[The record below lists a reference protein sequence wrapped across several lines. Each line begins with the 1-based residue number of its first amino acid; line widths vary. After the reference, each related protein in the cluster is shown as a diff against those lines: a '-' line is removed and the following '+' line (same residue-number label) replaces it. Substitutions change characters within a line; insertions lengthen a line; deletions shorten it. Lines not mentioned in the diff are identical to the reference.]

1 MIPEKSKRVAEFEN
15 NAFGMFIHWGLYSQ
29 LGEGEWIWF
38 LKKIDKEEYI
48 KLIHTFDP
56 KDFDADYIVNLAKK
70 AGMKYI
76 TLTTRHHEGFSL
88 YDTRGL
94 SDFDITKTGCNRDLV
109 LEFVEACRRGGIK
122 PILYHTT
129 LDWYKDSYKNDFD
142 SYLEY
147 LRKSVEILCTH
158 YGEIGGFWFDGNW
171 NKPDADWKLDEFYGT
186 IRRFQ
191 PNAMIINNTGLD
203 DRGTI
208 IHEEVDS
215 VTFEQGRPEPMNR
228 EGMKKYI
235 TSEMCHTINDD
246 WGIGSLDLMNK
257 STGELIETLC
267 ACRKVGAN
275 YLLNVG
281 PTATGEILKIQEAT
295 LGEIGKWIEVNGEAI
310 YEPKPCGVK
319 GYDKDFALQGEN
331 GDLYLFIHELS
342 VFQKGATPRTFTGIT
357 KEIERVTWL
366 DNNEEL
372 KFAHNRDCGLFC
384 LMPTK
389 YPHGSSLVVRVAKV
403 EFRQD

>member
-1 MIPEKSKRVAEFEN
+1 MIQEKSKRVAEFEK

-29 LGEGEWIWF
+29 MGEGEWIWF
-38 LKKIDKEEYI
+38 LKKIEKREYI
-48 KLIHTFDP
+48 KLIDTFDP
-56 KDFDADYIVNLAKK
+56 KDFNADNIVNLAKR

-94 SDFDITKTGCNRDLV
+94 SQFDITHTSCKRDLV
-109 LEFVEACRRGGIK
+109 LEFVGACRRGGIK

-129 LDWYKDSYKNDFD
+129 LDWYQESYKNDFQ

-171 NKPDADWKLDEFYGT
+171 NKPNEDWKLDELYGT
-186 IRRFQ
+186 IRRLQ
-191 PNAMIINNTGLD
+191 PNALIINNTGLD

-215 VTFEQGRPEPMNR
+215 VTFEQGRPLPMNR

-235 TSEMCHTINDD
+235 TAEMCNTINDD
-246 WGIGSLDLMNK
+246 WGIGKLDYMNK
-257 STGELIETLC
+257 STAELIETLC

-275 YLLNVG
+275 YLLNV
-281 PTATGEILKIQEAT
+281 
-295 LGEIGKWIEVNGEAI
+295 
-310 YEPKPCGVK
+310 
-319 GYDKDFALQGEN
+319 
-331 GDLYLFIHELS
+331 
-342 VFQKGATPRTFTGIT
+342 
-357 KEIERVTWL
+357 
-366 DNNEEL
+366 
-372 KFAHNRDCGLFC
+372 
-384 LMPTK
+384 
-389 YPHGSSLVVRVAKV
+389 
-403 EFRQD
+403 